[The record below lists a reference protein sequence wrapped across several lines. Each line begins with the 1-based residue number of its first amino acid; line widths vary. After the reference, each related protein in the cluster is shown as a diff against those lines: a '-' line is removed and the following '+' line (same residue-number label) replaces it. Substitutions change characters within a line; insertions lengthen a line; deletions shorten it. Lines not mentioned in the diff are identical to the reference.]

1 MWGQTIASCHCGNR
15 STNCQVEVCG
25 VKQLRPVAV
34 ATGVKDCGVKQLRPV
49 AVATGVLI
57 VRLKFVGSKNRVLL
71 LGQRVSRF
79 VGSNICVLS
88 LWQQEY

>member
-1 MWGQTIASCHCGNR
+1 LKFVGSN
-15 STNCQVEVCG
+15 
-25 VKQLRPVAV
+25 KRPVAV

-57 VRLKFVGSKNRVLL
+57 VRLKFVGSNY
-71 LGQRVSRF
+71 
-79 VGSNICVLS
+79 CVLS